1 MRLAYYLS
9 IFFFF
14 LKSVVLR
21 FLTSF
26 FCFEK
31 WKCLL
36 VFFFLKKKCV
46 FGFEKRR
53 LFEKHSLNFLN
64 FSALH
69 AKEAMMV
76 ENMDRSSYNF
86 LLEPKI
92 C

>member
-1 MRLAYYLS
+1 
-9 IFFFF
+9 
-14 LKSVVLR
+14 VLR

-36 VFFFLKKKCV
+36 VFF
-46 FGFEKRR
+46 FEKRR

>member
-1 MRLAYYLS
+1 MCCV
-9 IFFFF
+9 
-14 LKSVVLR
+14 LKIELLV
-21 FLTSF
+21 
-26 FCFEK
+26 
-31 WKCLL
+31 KCLR
-36 VFFFLKKKCV
+36 KRV